1 MFSWVPL
8 CHGECGSQN
17 WICAPVAILIS
28 AYLAISPTLIPA
40 KRRVQVRRQ
49 FRDLCPHRIIDPRR
63 RISDGQ
69 YTNITTCVQ
78 IVDPPLVSMI
88 RSSS

>member
-28 AYLAISPTLIPA
+28 AYLAISPTLIPV
-40 KRRVQVRRQ
+40 KRRVQVRRR
-49 FRDLCPHRIIDPRR
+49 FPIFALIASLTHDAE
-63 RISDGQ
+63 
-69 YTNITTCVQ
+69 
-78 IVDPPLVSMI
+78 
-88 RSSS
+88 